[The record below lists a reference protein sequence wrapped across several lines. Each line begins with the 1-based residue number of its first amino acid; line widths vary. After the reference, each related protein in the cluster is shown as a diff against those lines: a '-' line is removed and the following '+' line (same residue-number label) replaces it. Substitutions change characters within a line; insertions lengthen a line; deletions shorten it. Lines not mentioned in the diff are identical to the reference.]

1 MRPFIKKTPRAF
13 IRVLTGVV
21 ALLALTGTAV
31 STAAAQQAVQESVR
45 KNDGGLF
52 AVLEHVHQTHP
63 RLAAERAG
71 LEKADAYIREQKG
84 ELLPTLSAR
93 ASATSSLTEP
103 GAFGSLNGETGDVG
117 FELSQPLYRGGSTMA
132 RIREAE
138 DFSEA
143 QSERYRRV
151 ENDVLLEA
159 VQAHIALVRDDEH
172 VRLREKNITN
182 LEKHL
187 ESENT
192 RFDLGANTATD
203 VNQAKAR
210 LAAARA
216 EAQRARGN
224 LAASVADYVRVS
236 GRQPP
241 DISGIS
247 LPQAVLADHLPS
259 LATLET
265 ALAAAGKISPDIL
278 AAQLEESANRQA
290 QRAIKG
296 EYYPA
301 VTLTGQA
308 QRTYKPVFAPGID
321 YQDQSR
327 IVLEASIPLYKGG
340 RTTAR
345 LNQARHDGNKLRMET
360 LDTARE
366 VTRRVTTAWENLQA
380 AKAEADA
387 RQVQVDAEAL
397 ALDGARA
404 EFTLGGRTSL
414 DVLDAEQ
421 EKLDAELALLSARH
435 DVILAEFDLLAAT
448 GQMTWDVLHTAL
460 QH

>member
-1 MRPFIKKTPRAF
+1 LRCFIYKSLWVLALL
-13 IRVLTGVV
+13 VLTASSTSV
-21 ALLALTGTAV
+21 AL
-31 STAAAQQAVQESVR
+31 AQDGAT
-45 KNDGGLF
+45 DGGLF
-52 AVLEHVHQTHP
+52 TILEHVQKTHP

-71 LEKADAYIREQKG
+71 LDKAQAYIREQKG
-84 ELLPTLSAR
+84 DLLPTLSAR

-103 GAFGSLNGETGDVG
+103 GAFGSLSGETGDVG
-117 FELSQPLYRGGSTMA
+117 LELSQPLYRGGSTMA

-138 DFSEA
+138 DFSDL

-159 VQAHIALVRDDEH
+159 VEAHIALVRNNEH
-172 VRLREKNITN
+172 VRLRENNISN

-187 ESENT
+187 ESEKT
-192 RFDLGANTATD
+192 RFDLGANTSTD

-210 LAAARA
+210 LASARA
-216 EAQRARGN
+216 EAQRARGD
-224 LAASVADYVRVS
+224 LAASVADYVRVT
-236 GRQPP
+236 GKQPP

-247 LPQAVLADHLPS
+247 LPQAMLGEKLPS
-259 LATLET
+259 IATLD
-265 ALAAAGKISPDIL
+265 AARAAAGRINPDIL
-278 AAQLEESANRQA
+278 AARLEENANKQA

-301 VTLTGQA
+301 VTLTGQT
-308 QRTYKPVFAPGID
+308 QRSYKPVFAAGVP

-345 LNQARHDGNKLRMET
+345 LSQSKHDGNRLRMEAV
-360 LDTARE
+360 DTERE

-380 AKAEADA
+380 VQAEVAA
-387 RQVQVDAEAL
+387 RQVQVDAESL
-397 ALDGARA
+397 ALEGARA

-435 DVILAEFDLLAAT
+435 DVILAEFNLLAST
-448 GQMTWDVLHTAL
+448 GQMTWDVLEVAL
-460 QH
+460 GH

>member
-1 MRPFIKKTPRAF
+1 MRFLTKKSLP
-13 IRVLTGVV
+13 VLVCLILA
-21 ALLALTGTAV
+21 ALCLP
-31 STAAAQQAVQESVR
+31 AAASAR
-45 KNDGGLF
+45 GGGLF
-52 AVLEHVHQTHP
+52 AVLEHVHLTHP
-63 RLAAERAG
+63 RLLAERAG
-71 LEKADAYIREQKG
+71 LDKSAAYLREQQG
-84 ELLPTLSAR
+84 GLLPELSAR
-93 ASATSSLTEP
+93 TSATGSLTEP

-117 FELSQPLYRGGSTMA
+117 LELSQPLYRGGSTMA

-138 DFSEA
+138 DFAAIQAES
-143 QSERYRRV
+143 YRRA

-159 VQAHIALVRDDEH
+159 VQAHIALVRDGGY
-172 VRLREKNITN
+172 VGLRESNIVN
-182 LEKHL
+182 LEQHL
-187 ESENT
+187 ESEKT
-192 RFDLGANTATD
+192 RFELGANTATD

-216 EAQRARGN
+216 EAQRARGD
-224 LAASVADYVRVS
+224 LAATVAGYVRVT
-236 GRQPP
+236 GKQPP
-241 DISGIS
+241 EIAGMS
-247 LPQAVLADHLPS
+247 LPPALLAGHLPS
-259 LATLET
+259 LASLDA
-265 ALAAAGKISPDIL
+265 ALAAAAKISPDIL
-278 AAQLEESANRQA
+278 AARLEESANKQA

-345 LNQARHDGNKLRMET
+345 LDQARHEGNRLRMQA
-360 LDTARE
+360 LDTERD
-366 VTRRVTTAWENLQA
+366 VTRRVTAAWENLQA
-380 AKAEADA
+380 ARAEADA
-387 RQVQVDAEAL
+387 RQVQVEAEAL

-404 EFTLGGRTSL
+404 EFQLGGRTSL

-421 EKLDAELALLSARH
+421 EKLDAELALLAARH

-448 GQMTWDVLHTAL
+448 GQMTWEVLRTAL
-460 QH
+460 RHENAPAGVLTE